1 MVFDIGGTNLRGAR
15 YSPDDDRID
24 SPVVEPTPNRILYPE
39 STAVQLYEKLLEAI
53 AAVGGKLGGENVF
66 SAVSIA
72 FPGPVDCNGRLM
84 AAPGI
89 WGMNPDGPIDM
100 IDDIKQLWP
109 DLTIFLCN
117 DLTAAGFRYV
127 EMGTESFCLVTVST
141 GIGGKVFIQGQPQL
155 GPSGTGGE
163 IGHAKVLFT
172 QKAPIC
178 DCGDRGHL
186 QAVSSGRGVLALI
199 QHHARKKTDSFKTSI
214 LGKLDAAPE
223 MVSNKSIAKA
233 FRSGD
238 PFTVKIVQQSISPLA
253 NMLVNLYLAL
263 GLERF
268 IIIGGFALALGE
280 SYRLD
285 LARQAATLCWN
296 RQSDWNSMIQFGCED
311 DLAGLIGAGRLARRK
326 SSIVE

>member
-15 YSPDDDRID
+15 YSPVADSID
-24 SPVVEPTPNRILYPE
+24 SPVVVPTPNRILYPE
-39 STAVQLYEKLLEAI
+39 LSAVQLYEKLLEAI
-53 AAVGGKLGGENVF
+53 VAVGDKLGGENVF

-72 FPGPVDCNGRLM
+72 FPGPVDSNGRLM

-141 GIGGKVFIQGQPQL
+141 GVGSKVFIQGQPQL
-155 GPSGTGGE
+155 GPNGLGGE
-163 IGHAKVLFT
+163 IGHVKVLFT

-199 QHHARKKTDSFKTSI
+199 QQQARKKPDCFKTSI
-214 LGKLDAAPE
+214 LGKIVTDPK
-223 MVSNKSIAKA
+223 MVSNRFIAEA

-238 PFTVKIVQQSISPLA
+238 PFTVKIIQHSISPLA
-253 NMLVNLYLAL
+253 TILVNLYLAL

-280 SYRLD
+280 PYRLD
-285 LARQAATLCWN
+285 LVRQAAALCWN
-296 RQSDWNSMIQFGCED
+296 RQADWNGMIQFGFED
-311 DLAGLIGAGRLARRK
+311 DLAGLIGAGRLARREI
-326 SSIVE
+326 SVVE